1 MIVSSALRK
10 RIAVNISFSSTRLL
24 TSRKFSPSSSVLLS
38 QIPSSSPPPPGF
50 ITGEVLDHAV
60 DLRNSRPGDRIDVPY
75 ELTITDAM
83 QGLWN
88 SAFHSQNRIS
98 TSRVFA
104 RKLNLQDRVMP
115 FGLVLFLTTSMTHAD
130 AAKVQVGFGN
140 VVYHWPAYSGD
151 TFTKSFEVN
160 AIRNT
165 SDGNHTVINFT
176 CQLYNQRGQLCM
188 TADKRMLFEFSVH
201 GSSLPN
207 YDPVDPTSNQ
217 LFRDHLISKAEII
230 SDIGSQSLS
239 TLTTNQLIFHQMNR
253 SLTHSQ
259 SQQLAS
265 LVRLTHPRHF
275 DTRRYDTKTE
285 IMIPG
290 GLVLGMAMSC
300 SSRDLHEILHEELLS
315 CSYVHSLHPGDVV
328 SGMSY
333 IKSVTSSGPWD
344 LESVVVRTVAVKN
357 LDLVRDLDSERGLPI
372 DLFW

>member
-1 MIVSSALRK
+1 
-10 RIAVNISFSSTRLL
+10 
-24 TSRKFSPSSSVLLS
+24 
-38 QIPSSSPPPPGF
+38 
-50 ITGEVLDHAV
+50 
-60 DLRNSRPGDRIDVPY
+60 
-75 ELTITDAM
+75 
-83 QGLWN
+83 
-88 SAFHSQNRIS
+88 
-98 TSRVFA
+98 
-104 RKLNLQDRVMP
+104 MP

-188 TADKRMLFEFSVH
+188 TADKRMLFEFSVQGAG

-207 YDPVDPTSNQ
+207 HDPINPTSNQ
-217 LFRDHLISKAEII
+217 AFCDHLLSKAETI
-230 SDIGSQSLS
+230 SEIGSQSLS
-239 TLTTNQLIFHQMNR
+239 ALTTNQLIFHQMNR

-290 GLVLGMAMSC
+290 GLVLGLAMSC
-300 SSRDLHEILHEELLS
+300 SSRDLHEILHEELQS

-333 IKSVTSSGPWD
+333 IKSVTARGPWD

-357 LDLVRDLDSERGLPI
+357 LDLVRDLDGARGLPI
-372 DLFW
+372 ELFSSDSAMSTREIERICKEKCPQLCNKIVVMVDRQILRQSNRFETFLL